1 MKNKFFKFLYKIFS
15 FLADK
20 TNGWKIFVNPKLFFG
35 ALIVGGITAVSMPA
49 CIATCYDPISEEP
62 EQLCYVSIPPK
73 DTMPE
78 KDTVPDVLCYAVG
91 EDTIPQNDTISEV
104 MCYDIAPPNVE

>member
-1 MKNKFFKFLYKIFS
+1 MKNKFFKLLYKIFS

-35 ALIVGGITAVSMPA
+35 ALIIGVTAVSTNS
-49 CIATCYDPISEEP
+49 CGTKSGCY
-62 EQLCYVSIPPK
+62 K
-73 DTMPE
+73 
-78 KDTVPDVLCYAVG
+78 TVV

-104 MCYDIAPPNVE
+104 MKPSCYEPTVDCVIPPNDSIVMCYDSPTIEENSQN

>member
-20 TNGWKIFVNPKLFFG
+20 TNGWEIFVNPKLFFG

-49 CIATCYDPISEEP
+49 CIATCYDPIP
-62 EQLCYVSIPPK
+62 TCYDTSI
-73 DTMPE
+73 
-78 KDTVPDVLCYAVG
+78 
-91 EDTIPQNDTISEV
+91 EDTLPQNDTIPEV
-104 MCYDIAPPNVE
+104 MCYWAGETSQN